1 MLIDSHCH
9 LDRLDL
15 TPYDGSLDPVLSKAK
30 DAGVEHILCVATDRQ
45 RYDAMLAL
53 VSAYPQVSASVGI
66 HPLSDEIADFSAQ
79 WLEQEAGNPSIV
91 AVGET
96 GLDYHYDPQSA
107 DVQQRAFQ
115 LHLEVAAKVGKPAIV
130 HTREAREDTL
140 ALIRRYADID
150 VGGVL
155 HCFTEDWSMAEQ
167 LLDLNY
173 HISFS
178 GIITFRNAAPL
189 REVVRRTP
197 LEKILLETDAPYLTP
212 APYRGRSN
220 EPCYVR
226 QVAECVAEVK
236 GISVEEVAEVTSAN
250 FRRLFSLAS

>member
-15 TPYDGSLDPVLSKAK
+15 KPYDGSLDPVLSKAM
-30 DAGVEHILCVATDRQ
+30 DAGVEHILCVATDRK
-45 RYDAMLAL
+45 RYDAILAL
-53 VSAYPQVSASVGI
+53 VDAYPQVSGSVGI
-66 HPLSDEIADFSAQ
+66 HPLSDELTEFSTT
-79 WLEQEAGNPSIV
+79 WLEHEAGNPSII

-96 GLDYHYDPQSA
+96 GLDYHYDPQSFEA
-107 DVQQRAFQ
+107 QQRAFQ
-115 LHLEVAAKVGKPAIV
+115 IHLEVAAKVAKPAIV

-140 ALIRRYADID
+140 ALIRRHADID

-155 HCFTEDWSMAEQ
+155 HCFTEDWEMAKH

-173 HISFS
+173 FISFS

-189 REVVRRTP
+189 RDVVRQIP
-197 LEKILLETDAPYLTP
+197 LERILVETDAPYLTP

-226 QVAECVAEVK
+226 QVAECVAEIK
-236 GISVEEVAEVTSAN
+236 GIRVEEVAEVTSDN
-250 FRRLFSLAS
+250 FRRLFSLAG